1 MSLARDSLDVLFVGV
16 LPPHPGGGAISAG
29 EIVAGLARRGHRI
42 RALAPITPEATRRG
56 DDFAERHPDIAVTRY
71 HLPFFHTDPGTP
83 THAEYRRL
91 ERDHIER
98 EATALLAERRPDLIF
113 VGRETHA
120 PPLADAA
127 ASRGVPFVMRLPGTV
142 TGTILT
148 GEYPSTLAG
157 PVLHAY
163 RAAAAMISPG
173 HHLADRMQATVCRRV
188 VVVPTAI
195 DLDRFAP
202 REKDGGLLRE
212 LQIPADAIVVTHA
225 SNLKPIKRSLDL
237 VHSAIEA
244 TRRDP
249 RLMYLI
255 VGDGPLRRS
264 MEDACRRAGIERRFR
279 FTGWVE
285 YREMPAYLSLAD
297 LVVMPSEFEGLARAY
312 VEAQACGRVLV
323 ASDIPAAREVIVD
336 GETGLLFPVGDV
348 AALTAATLRLAAAP
362 GMRAAIGGLA
372 CARAGPHAL
381 GGAVDA
387 YERVL
392 QEVARRPRAAA

>member
-1 MSLARDSLDVLFVGV
+1 VSLAPDSLDVLFVGV
-16 LPPHPGGGAISAG
+16 LPPHPGGSAISAG

-42 RALAPITPEATRRG
+42 RALAPITPEAARRG
-56 DDFAERHPDIAVTRY
+56 DDFAERHPDIAMTRY

-83 THAEYRRL
+83 THPEYRRL
-91 ERDHIER
+91 EQNHIER
-98 EATALLAERRPDLIF
+98 EATALLSQRRPDLIF

-120 PPLADAA
+120 PPLAGAA

-148 GEYPSTLAG
+148 GEYPWTLAG

-173 HHLADRMQATVCRRV
+173 HHLAHRMRGRLDRRV
-188 VVVPTAI
+188 VVIPTAI

-202 REKDGGLLRE
+202 REKDGRLLRD
-212 LQIPADAIVVTHA
+212 LQIPEDAVVVTHA
-225 SNLKPIKRSLDL
+225 SNLKPVKRPLDL
-237 VHSAIEA
+237 VRSAIEA
-244 TRRDP
+244 TRHDP

-255 VGDGPLRRS
+255 VGDGLLRHA
-264 MEDACRRAGIERRFR
+264 MEDACRRSGIHHRFR
-279 FTGWVE
+279 FAGWVE
-285 YREMPAYLSLAD
+285 YREMPTYLSLAD

-312 VEAQACGRVLV
+312 VEAQACGRALV

-348 AALTAATLRLAAAP
+348 GALTATTLRLAAAP
-362 GMRAAIGGLA
+362 EMRAAIGRQA
-372 CARAGPHAL
+372 RARAGPHAL

-392 QEVARRPRAAA
+392 QEVARRAGAAV